1 MILKR
6 KHISVGILVS
16 LWKNLL
22 RTVKACD
29 GHGELQER
37 PNETPVEMFGTL
49 VLLTIDGHWWW
60 PFFIIFPSSG
70 VARLGAWKWFL
81 DLCPGS
87 GIFFLL
93 QMGWRVVAFPLV
105 RGKIWRIWSSLNY
118 CEAFSATVLL
128 FTGSF
133 CKLTMQVIDLCYIF
147 VRVLGFKISNLT
159 FFSPVCTYTWRLR
172 IKRLEDLFGTW
183 YKSAGGF
190 LFFLTEE
197 GIPAS
202 ACRLDSKT
210 TSFCVKHIFLDHVG
224 TDDA

>member
-1 MILKR
+1 MILNPETKT
-6 KHISVGILVS
+6 HLSWEYFLVS

-60 PFFIIFPSSG
+60 PFFIIFPSAG

-81 DLCPGS
+81 DLFPGS
-87 GIFFLL
+87 WIFFLL
-93 QMGWRVVAFPLV
+93 QMV
-105 RGKIWRIWSSLNY
+105 RGKIWRIWSSWNY
-118 CEAFSATVLL
+118 CEVLSATVLL

-147 VRVLGFKISNLT
+147 VRVFGFKTFNLT
-159 FFSPVCTYTWRLR
+159 FFSPVCTLDTWGLNGW
-172 IKRLEDLFGTW
+172 KTCLERDTNPQVFFIFFN
-183 YKSAGGF
+183 GGRHSCKC
-190 LFFLTEE
+190 L
-197 GIPAS
+197 
-202 ACRLDSKT
+202 
-210 TSFCVKHIFLDHVG
+210 
-224 TDDA
+224 